1 MNKPFQKIYFD
12 PYLFFSLFLL
22 SSLGLFFLFS
32 ASNSDIYLVLKQM
45 VYVIAG
51 FIMMI
56 LVSQPDPDIFRRTS
70 GLFLIFSLLL
80 LGLTYLF
87 GPEINGAQRWVR
99 LGPFSFQS
107 SELLKLAVPIFL
119 ASFLFNKKLPIQR
132 QEIIISLL
140 IIFVVFFL
148 FLDSQILEQ
157 H

>member
-22 SSLGLFFLFS
+22 STLGLFFLFS
-32 ASNSDIYLVLKQM
+32 ASNSDTSLVLKQM
-45 VYVIAG
+45 IYVIAG
-51 FIMMI
+51 FIIMI

-70 GLFLIFSLLL
+70 GLFLIFALLL
-80 LGLTYLF
+80 LGITYLF

-119 ASFLFNKKLPIQR
+119 ANFLFDKKLPIQR
-132 QEIIISLL
+132 KEIIFSLL
-140 IIFVVFFL
+140 IIL
-148 FLDSQILEQ
+148 SLI
-157 H
+157 HI